1 VRQKFRDE
9 GHAIGYNL
17 PALEGLRRASTGRS
31 GNLRKIRI
39 VLWLLIATAAA
50 VVGAQLVLRSTST
63 DQAEPSAVE
72 QARTAK
78 EVARDVVTGEFSLID
93 HHGKPVT
100 DEDYRGSWL
109 LIFFGY
115 THCPDVCPTS
125 LGVVALVMD
134 ELGPDAEKVQP
145 LFVTVDPARDTPEL
159 MADYVAAFHPSI
171 IGLSGSP
178 EQVKAAAQ
186 SHRAYYAK
194 APAVEGYEEVVGEY
208 AMDHSA
214 YLYLMDP
221 EGVYAHVF
229 SPTDTVEE
237 IVAGIRENMNQQN

>member
-1 VRQKFRDE
+1 MHQKFRD
-9 GHAIGYNL
+9 GGRAIGYNL
-17 PALEGLRRASTGRS
+17 PALEGLRKTSTGGN
-31 GNLRKIRI
+31 GNLRKILI

-50 VVGAQLVLRSTST
+50 VVGSQLVLRSMTADKARPT
-63 DQAEPSAVE
+63 AEE

-78 EVARDVVTGEFSLID
+78 EVAREVVTGEFSLID
-93 HHGKPVT
+93 HHGNPVT

-134 ELGPDAEKVQP
+134 ELGPDAGKVQP
-145 LFVTVDPARDTPEL
+145 LFITVDPARDTPEL
-159 MADYVAAFHPSI
+159 MAGYVAAFHPSI
-171 IGLSGSP
+171 IGLSGSA

-194 APAVEGYEEVVGEY
+194 APTMEGLEEVVGEY

-221 EGVYAHVF
+221 EGVYANVF
-229 SPTDTVEE
+229 SPTDTPEE
-237 IVAGIRENMNQQN
+237 IAAAIRNFMNKQN

>member
-1 VRQKFRDE
+1 
-9 GHAIGYNL
+9 
-17 PALEGLRRASTGRS
+17 
-31 GNLRKIRI
+31 LRKIRL

-50 VVGAQLVLRSTST
+50 VAGAQVVLRTMETDSTMPT
-63 DQAEPSAVE
+63 AEE
-72 QARTAK
+72 QTRTAN
-78 EVARDVVTGEFSLID
+78 EVARDVITGEFSLID

-100 DEDYRGSWL
+100 DMDYRGSWP

-115 THCPDVCPTS
+115 THCPDVCPTA

-134 ELGPDAEKVQP
+134 ELGPDADKVQP
-145 LFVTVDPARDTPEL
+145 LFITVDPARDTPEI
-159 MADYVAAFHPSI
+159 MSEFVAAFHPRI
-171 IGLSGSP
+171 IGLSGSAK
-178 EQVKAAAQ
+178 QVKAAAQ

-194 APAVEGYEEVVGEY
+194 APAVEGMEEVVGEY

-229 SPTDTVEE
+229 SPTDTAEE
-237 IVAGIRENMNQQN
+237 ITAEIRSFVKQRN